1 MTSRMSLVRA
11 ALVAGIVS
19 VPFASDAFTL
29 SAIAQSTTGAP
40 KVTAKTPYDATITAD
55 SALVRAAPSTESGYP
70 FGSLRQGAS
79 VRVLEEQVGWV
90 AVSLAGGAFDGWFG
104 YVQAAPGVTLSAD
117 GKTLK
122 VSSRAQISA
131 PNAEANWNPDSSW
144 KAIGFLVAGDEVAVL
159 GESKGQRDTFY
170 KVALNAKA
178 TGWINASAISPAA
191 SATPASETAAPKV
204 DSTTTTNDSPVQ
216 AGEKVDAATTTTD
229 TNPVDP
235 DPTQDVTADP
245 TATDA
250 ATTTAATAATTTA
263 TKTGSGT
270 AADAI
275 NREKVVERV
284 RRVKFNDIDA
294 VWKRVAKEPV
304 ETAELEQL
312 RERFLALAES
322 ADTPRSEAIAS
333 TRRAEQIAMRIDVQ
347 KGLLEIAAL
356 RQKANASMDGVAN
369 LELAMKTRQ
378 PWDAVGRLNASSIYN
393 GERLPLLYRLQDQ
406 GTGQTIAYILPTPE
420 FDLPS
425 MLGLL
430 IGVKGPIRYD
440 DSLRLNT
447 IAPTQIGPLT
457 ARDINPNSA
466 QPSASTPPADT
477 TAIGSEGAS
486 DTSK

>member
-1 MTSRMSLVRA
+1 MSLVRA

-29 SAIAQSTTGAP
+29 SASAQSTTGAP

-70 FGSLRQGAS
+70 FGSLRQGAT

-117 GKTLK
+117 GKTVK
-122 VSSRAQISA
+122 ISSRAQISA

-178 TGWINASAISPAA
+178 TGWINASAISPPA
-191 SATPASETAAPKV
+191 SATPASETAPPKV
-204 DSTTTTNDSPVQ
+204 DATTTTNDSPVQ
-216 AGEKVDAATTTTD
+216 AGEKVDAATTSTEATTTD

-235 DPTQDVTADP
+235 DPTQDA

-250 ATTTAATAATTTA
+250 IKTDTTKTDA
-263 TKTGSGT
+263 TKTNNSG
-270 AADAI
+270 AASDAI
-275 NREKVVERV
+275 NRERVVERV
-284 RRVKFNDIDA
+284 RRVKFNDIDT

-312 RERFLALAES
+312 RERFLALAE
-322 ADTPRSEAIAS
+322 DPNTPRSEAIAS
-333 TRRAEQIAMRIDVQ
+333 TRRAEQIAVRIDVQ
-347 KGLLEIAAL
+347 RGLLEIAAL
-356 RQKANASMDGVAN
+356 RQKANSKIDGVAN

-486 DTSK
+486 ETSK